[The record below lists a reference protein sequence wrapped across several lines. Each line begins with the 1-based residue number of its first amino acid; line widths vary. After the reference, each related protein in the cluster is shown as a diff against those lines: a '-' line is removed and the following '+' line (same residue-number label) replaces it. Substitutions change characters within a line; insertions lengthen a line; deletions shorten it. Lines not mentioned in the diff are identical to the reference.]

1 MKNPSCYPDYD
12 FFCIVISAITGNFF
26 LILIIGVPVLLFF
39 LIRNYI
45 KNQPEPEPEPETF
58 STGTKF
64 STIIIGYIILVVVV
78 LFFDLQN
85 TNIGNIILIPGKI
98 FMDIIIN
105 FVIPTLEWM
114 FQEKS

>member
-12 FFCIVISAITGNFF
+12 FFCIVISAITENFF
-26 LILIIGVPVLLFF
+26 LILIIGVSVLLFF

-45 KNQPEPEPEPETF
+45 KNQTEPEPETF
-58 STGTKF
+58 STGTKL

-114 FQEKS
+114 FQEKP